1 MEFSPASLMKLP
13 VFITYLKWIEKNPI
27 ILEQDIVPSKLAL
40 SYEPAFPPSST
51 VEIGKPY
58 KPKALLESMI
68 TKSDNIA
75 LQALLL
81 ALPDNI
87 NTTVMSEL

>member
-1 MEFSPASLMKLP
+1 MKLP
-13 VFITYLKWIEKNPI
+13 VFMTYLKWIEKNPI
-27 ILEQDIVPSKLAL
+27 IIEQDIIPAELAL
-40 SYEPAFPPSST
+40 SYEPTFPPSST
-51 VEIGKPY
+51 VEIGKKY
-58 KPKALLESMI
+58 KPKDLLESMI
-68 TKSDNIA
+68 IKSDNIA